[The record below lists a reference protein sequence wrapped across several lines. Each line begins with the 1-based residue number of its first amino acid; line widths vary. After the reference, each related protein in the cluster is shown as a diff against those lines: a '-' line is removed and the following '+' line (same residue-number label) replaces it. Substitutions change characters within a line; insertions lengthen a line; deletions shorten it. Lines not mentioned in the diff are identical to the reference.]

1 MLLKGGTSI
10 IVALESVSNLLD
22 LSLQNK
28 MKQASNALWL
38 GQTISQAMDQA
49 GFTTPIALLMLFVGE
64 RGGKIGYMIERIAAF
79 YDVKLARW
87 ID

>member
-1 MLLKGGTSI
+1 
-10 IVALESVSNLLD
+10 
-22 LSLQNK
+22 
-28 MKQASNALWL
+28 
-38 GQTISQAMDQA
+38 MDQA